1 MRPGLRKLRDDGL
14 CHVMD
19 GYRPPFEHGTPPERV
34 PGCRGAE
41 WFLTARSQVGKQASN
56 RLADCRRDLDRR
68 AF

>member
-1 MRPGLRKLRDDGL
+1 
-14 CHVMD
+14 MD
-19 GYRPPFEHGTPPERV
+19 VYRPPFEHGTPPERV